1 MASLSFSFRSKKPK
15 AFLEVRLSY
24 RLEGVTNPFSIYGH
38 SDIEVKESY
47 WKNDHKRKS
56 NDRVLQKVQNA
67 LNTEMTSLRT
77 FVLDR
82 FDKTDI
88 EHINKDWF
96 LKVLYD
102 YYNPQEQTQ
111 VEVIPSLLIDYIPYY
126 LKSKSKGMTE
136 ASVRKYKVVQ
146 NRLIDLESSLGKRYE
161 IKDINDNFQNEFE
174 QFYEDRKY
182 SQNTMQRALVFVKT
196 ICKHARTKGIETHP
210 EMDGLKLST
219 DTEVPKI
226 WLTFKDLEQ
235 IENTEN
241 LPDYLDNAR
250 DWLIISAY
258 TAQRVSDLLRFNSEM
273 IREKQGN
280 KLLEFRQQKT
290 KTVMTVPLHRKV
302 LAILEKRNGEFPRS
316 ISDQR
321 YNEYIKEV
329 CQKAE
334 LNQPTKGR
342 LKKNISKV
350 KNVTKMRIVE
360 GVYPKWQLVSSHIG
374 RRSFASNFYGTIP
387 TTHIMN
393 TTGHTTE
400 GQLLEYIGK
409 SKEELALETFK
420 YF

>member
-15 AFLEVRLSY
+15 AFLEARLSY
-24 RLEGVTNPFSIYGH
+24 RLEGVTNTLSIYGH
-38 SDIEVKESY
+38 SKIEVKESY
-47 WKNDHKRKS
+47 WIKDHKRKTT
-56 NDRVLQKVQNA
+56 DPVLQNEQNA
-67 LNTEMTSLRT
+67 INTEMTNLRT

-96 LKVLYD
+96 VKVLYD
-102 YYNPQEQTQ
+102 YYNPQEQTP
-111 VEVIPSLLIDYIPYY
+111 VEIIPSLLTDYIPYY
-126 LKSKSKGMTE
+126 IKCHSEMAA
-136 ASVRKYKVVQ
+136 ASIRKYNVVK
-146 NRLIDLESSLGKRYE
+146 NRLIDLENSLGKRYE
-161 IKDINDNFQNEFE
+161 IKDINDTFKSEFVI
-174 QFYEDRKY
+174 FYKGRKY

-196 ICKHARTKGIETHP
+196 ICKHAKIKGIETHP
-210 EMDGLKLST
+210 EMDGLKLSV
-219 DTEVPKI
+219 DAEVPKI

-235 IENTEN
+235 IENTNN

-273 IREKQGN
+273 IREKEGK
-280 KLLEFRQQKT
+280 KLLEFKQQKT
-290 KTVMTVPLHRKV
+290 GTIMTVPLHKKV
-302 LAILEKRNGEFPRS
+302 L
-316 ISDQR
+316 
-321 YNEYIKEV
+321 
-329 CQKAE
+329 
-334 LNQPTKGR
+334 GR
-342 LKKNISKV
+342 LKKNISKD

-400 GQLLEYIGK
+400 AQLLEYIGK
-409 SKEELALETFK
+409 SNEDLALETFK